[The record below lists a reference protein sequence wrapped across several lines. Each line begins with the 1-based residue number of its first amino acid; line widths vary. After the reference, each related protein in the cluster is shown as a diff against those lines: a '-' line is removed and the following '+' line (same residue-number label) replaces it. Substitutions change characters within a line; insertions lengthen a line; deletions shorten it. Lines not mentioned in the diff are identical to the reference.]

1 MYYEK
6 FEDYLNTEHRKAIKH
21 YIEKGNKEKA
31 MECVDYLLDKY
42 RESMVISKF
51 LEDKL
56 GDSMPQ
62 YNPLEL
68 ITYIG
73 NRCKP
78 IDWDTMESVFDSDA
92 EENAYYG
99 FDEEDEEE

>member
-42 RESMVISKF
+42 RESLAMAKMV
-51 LEDKL
+51 EDKL
-56 GDSMPQ
+56 GSDYPKISG
-62 YNPLEL
+62 LEIAMYL
-68 ITYIG
+68 G
-73 NRCKP
+73 EKCRP
-78 IDWDTMESVFDSDA
+78 IDWDTMESVFDS
-92 EENAYYG
+92 
-99 FDEEDEEE
+99 EEEEKEYLCLEEGEE